1 MIEASSSPDGAP
13 DDRDRFIPIRKVD
26 ILSALVGHGAIANAD
41 ERGKFVEICR
51 MLAAIYHFEYFEL
64 LEKLRY
70 AYFYF
75 DPELGQHPDFEPAML
90 DRAYGELVNS
100 LISVLE
106 GANFDEVSLEEIGH
120 AHDESAVVQVALH
133 TPMEEF

>member
-1 MIEASSSPDGAP
+1 MTETSSSPDGAP
-13 DDRDRFIPIRKVD
+13 DDRDRFIPIRKID

-64 LEKLRY
+64 LEKLRH

-75 DPELGQHPDFEPAML
+75 DPELGQPPDRKSTRL
-90 DRAYGELVNS
+90 NS
-100 LISVLE
+100 SHTVISY
-106 GANFDEVSLEEIGH
+106 
-120 AHDESAVVQVALH
+120 AVFCLKKKK
-133 TPMEEF
+133 